1 MAAIP
6 AGTFVAGT
14 DSAEL
19 PALLERYHT
28 RHADLF
34 TAEIPKH
41 SVRVAAFAI
50 DRTEVTKAR
59 FRDFLL
65 AAPAWRKDAQLASA
79 GNGHYLEDWTG
90 TDFPVGEGARPVAFV
105 TWPAA
110 RAFCAWEGTRLPTE
124 AEWEFAA
131 RGGLSDPEFPWGSDQ
146 PDATRANWSGAGV
159 GHTSDVGRYPA
170 NGYGLFDMAGNV
182 WEYVADPWSVDTTRL
197 SAAAR
202 AEGPGTRYVIR
213 GGSYEGAAVNLRV
226 RYRDSHP
233 AGGAGPH
240 VGFRCAR

>member
-19 PALLERYHT
+19 PALLERYNT

-34 TAEIPKH
+34 VGEIPKH

-50 DRTEVTKAR
+50 DRTEVTKAQ

-65 AAPAWRKDAQLASA
+65 AVPAWRKDAQPEGSS
-79 GNGHYLEDWTG
+79 NGHYLEDWTG
-90 TDFPVGEGARPVAFV
+90 TDFAAGEGARPVVFV

-110 RAFCAWEGTRLPTE
+110 RAFCAWEHKRLPTE

-131 RGGLSDPEFPWGSDQ
+131 RGGRPDPEFPWGSEP
-146 PDATRANWSGAGV
+146 PDATRANWSGAGL
-159 GHTSDVGRYPA
+159 GRTSDVGRYPA

-182 WEYVADPWSVDTTRL
+182 WEYVADPWPVDTTRL
-197 SAAAR
+197 STAAR
-202 AEGPGTRYVIR
+202 AEGSGMRYVIR
-213 GGSYEGAAVNLRV
+213 GGSFEGAAVNLRV